1 METKIQ
7 KAKAALRKQIREARQ
22 TISPAVRAVESIE
35 LCNRLEPQLQS
46 AHTILF
52 FAPLPDEPDVW
63 PLLEKLLP
71 TKKICAL
78 PAFDSATQ
86 IYSARRVQNLTTD
99 IAAGKFGIREPS
111 AGCPEISL
119 NVLDLILVPGIAF
132 DWHGHRLGRGKGYYD
147 RLLANGHGLKCG
159 VAFDGQMVKK
169 IPAETHDVR
178 MDFIVT
184 PTRLVKVSG

>member
-46 AHTILF
+46 ARTILF